1 MIPKSGYQFSDKI
14 MLKQKAKAKS
24 RFDFGSFRFGL
35 MTAHCSPECTVC
47 PAASDPRVRHGA

>member
-1 MIPKSGYQFSDKI
+1 